1 MIAVLL
7 LGQLLMAPADSVQ
20 EQIGVQVH
28 TGFIIPH
35 APDLRELASSRP
47 IGLELTYDRLVLR
60 QRAYANCQCFARV
73 GAYANYFAYNNPAEL
88 GRTMGAGV
96 FFEPLI
102 NYGKPLFFS
111 VRATAGITYLT
122 RIFDAQTNPRNT
134 FFGTPVNGLLALSAR
149 AHLRLSSHVQL
160 TVGANYNH
168 ISNGGTRQPNRG
180 MNFPTVSAGLT
191 YIPRPLPLPDT
202 RRWRK
207 PALTTR
213 FMGRI
218 MPFAS
223 IRTLPQT
230 GSFPERAAWLLG
242 LTATAGYRLNPFHA
256 VSGGME
262 FVSDGY
268 VGEQLRRR
276 NQTPD
281 RWQAA
286 LLGGYELWLGRYVFA
301 THLGWNAYQP
311 TSISDGRVFQRY
323 QLLYAAGPRVR
334 LGIGLK
340 ARLNVAEG
348 FDIRAG
354 VAF

>member
-1 MIAVLL
+1 MNAILL

-35 APDLRELASSRP
+35 APDLRELARSRP
-47 IGLELTYDRLVLR
+47 TGLELTYDRLVLR
-60 QRAYANCQCFARV
+60 RRAYDNCHCFARV
-73 GAYANYFAYNNPAEL
+73 GAYASYFAYNNPAEL
-88 GRTMGAGV
+88 GRTVGAGM

-102 NYGKPLFFS
+102 NAGKPVSFS
-111 VRATAGITYLT
+111 VRATAGVTYLT
-122 RIFDAQTNPRNT
+122 RVFDAQTNPRNT

-149 AHLRLSSHVQL
+149 AHLRLNPHVQL

-180 MNFPTVSAGLT
+180 MNFPTASAGLT
-191 YIPRPLPLPDT
+191 YIPRPLSFPDT
-202 RRWRK
+202 RPWTR

-230 GSFPERAAWLLG
+230 GTFPERATWLLG
-242 LTATAGYRLNPFHA
+242 LTATAGYRLNRFHA

-268 VGEQLRRR
+268 VREQRRR
-276 NQTPD
+276 TSQTPD

-311 TSISDGRVFQRY
+311 TGLSNGRVFQRY
-323 QLLYAAGPRVR
+323 QLLYAAGPRLR

-340 ARLNVAEG
+340 AKLNVAEG